1 VDNSTADIAIV
12 REKTL
17 FTIEAPPTVFF
28 PAIALNI
35 IVVAEDE
42 DEEETTFAVAA
53 AFAAERA
60 AWTLILRNNIRRL
73 CYFFVIGVLRSV
85 FCEDLVGVIKR
96 VRAFGSTPQKTW
108 FFFFNATP

>member
-1 VDNSTADIAIV
+1 M
-12 REKTL
+12 
-17 FTIEAPPTVFF
+17 FF
-28 PAIALNI
+28 PAIALNII

-85 FCEDLVGVIKR
+85 FCEDLVGVIKS
-96 VRAFGSTPQKTW
+96 AFARSDQPPKDLV
-108 FFFFNATP
+108 FLF

>member
-17 FTIEAPPTVFF
+17 FNIGAPPTVFF

-35 IVVAEDE
+35 VAIAEE
-42 DEEETTFAVAA
+42 DEEEDETTFAVAA

-60 AWTLILRNNIRRL
+60 AWTLILRNNMA
-73 CYFFVIGVLRSV
+73 VI
-85 FCEDLVGVIKR
+85 
-96 VRAFGSTPQKTW
+96 
-108 FFFFNATP
+108 FFNRCPKCVL